1 MFGAMKGKKDAALM
15 NKWYDRLV
23 EFTLACNN
31 GATVV
36 EIDCQKVLGV
46 DAAWEF
52 RRTNLADNRK
62 VHAYATRKGIFYSY

>member
-52 RRTNLADNRK
+52 RERMRRICRNQIALSMCFTLKMA
-62 VHAYATRKGIFYSY
+62 